1 MRDSAAVPFIAPQ
14 DHVPEFTVRAV
25 VIGALCGVLFGV
37 SSVYLALKAGLTVAA
52 AIPISVLA
60 ISLGQ
65 RFLKTTILENNLVQ
79 MAGSAGEAVASGMVF
94 ALPGL
99 LFLSS
104 GASGDSCGAP
114 FMSFGSLFAMAL
126 IGGLLGTLLMIP
138 LRQNLCV
145 QEHNEL
151 PFPEGTAAASVLI
164 AGAKGGSF
172 ARFAYWGVLVSFI
185 YAFLQKVLG
194 VIAGVPGYVT
204 DYRNKYLPSATVDG
218 EITPEYLG
226 IGYVIGPKAG
236 GLMVAG
242 SVLAWLALI
251 PLLATLVPLETVAQ
265 QLVKLGEL
273 PDLQT
278 AGGPG
283 GWDPAAQTFANVPL
297 AFYKAYVR
305 QIGAG
310 AVACGGFFTLFRTLP
325 VIFSSLKGSFGKTVT
340 RQDNGPETKRT
351 ERDISLSS
359 ILAGCILLAA
369 IICTLPLLPGDAF
382 IHKFMAAVLVMG
394 FGFFFTTVSCRIV
407 GLIGSSSSP
416 VSGMTIATLM
426 GTCLVFIA
434 FRWTGMVFEP
444 LALAIGGMISL
455 IVASAGVF
463 IQGLKVGHLV
473 GGTPRYMQI
482 ACIIGV
488 ISAAAASA
496 WTMNALDKPT
506 AALAAQGVTH
516 AIGSTV
522 FPAPQGTLMATLVRG
537 LLAFNLDWQ
546 YVMVGVF
553 LAVTSEL
560 CSIMTLPFA
569 IGVYLPI
576 STTLPIFIGG
586 VVRWLFDQSRS
597 EEEKKNY
604 NADLGN
610 GNLFATGLIA
620 GGSLAGVV
628 VALLMANERLGLLI
642 ESLSW
647 QQSLEQMLG
656 PGGYNMLGVS
666 CFLLLALILLKV
678 ARLPEACSCAVSA
691 DANCAEKAE
700 MPGDGQ

>member
-1 MRDSAAVPFIAPQ
+1 MRDSGVVPFIAPQ
-14 DHVPEFTVRAV
+14 DKVPEFTVRAV
-25 VIGALCGVLFGV
+25 VIGALCGILFGV
-37 SSVYLALKAGLTVAA
+37 SSVYLALKAGLTVSA

-65 RFLKTTILENNLVQ
+65 RFLQTTILENNIIQ
-79 MAGSAGEAVASGMVF
+79 MAGSAGEAIASGMVF

-99 LFLSS
+99 LFLST
-104 GASGDSCGAP
+104 GPGGDSCGAP

-145 QEHNEL
+145 QEHREL

-194 VIAGVPGYVT
+194 IIANVPGYVS

-251 PLLATLVPLETVAQ
+251 PLLATLVPLETVAK

-273 PDLQT
+273 PDLLT
-278 AGGPG
+278 PGGPG
-283 GWDPAAQTFANVPL
+283 GWDPATQTFANVPL

-325 VIFSSLKGSFGKTVT
+325 VIFSSLRAGFGKSLAKQESSAEV
-340 RQDNGPETKRT
+340 KRT
-351 ERDISLSS
+351 ERDISMSS
-359 ILAGCILLAA
+359 IIIGCLLLAV

-382 IHKFMAAVLVMG
+382 LYKAMAALLVMG
-394 FGFFFTTVSCRIV
+394 FGFFFTTVACRIV

-444 LALAIGGMISL
+444 LALVVGGMISL
-455 IVASAGVF
+455 IVASSGVF

-488 ISAAAASA
+488 ITAAAASA

-546 YVMVGVF
+546 YVMVGAF

-560 CSIMTLPFA
+560 CSTMTLPFA

-586 VVRWLFDQSRS
+586 MVRWLFDRGRS
-597 EEEKKNY
+597 EEEKKNH
-604 NADLGN
+604 NDDLGN

-620 GGSLAGVV
+620 GGSLAGVA
-628 VALLMANERLGLLI
+628 VALLMANERLGLWV
-642 ESLSW
+642 ESFSW

-656 PGGYNMLGVS
+656 PGGYNMLGMG
-666 CFLLLALILLKV
+666 CFLLLAAVLFKV
-678 ARLPEACSCAVSA
+678 AGLPEACSGIGCGS
-691 DANCAEKAE
+691 DPDSSGEE
-700 MPGDGQ
+700 PE

>member
-1 MRDSAAVPFIAPQ
+1 MSAPHESSSVPFVAPEN
-14 DHVPEFTVRAV
+14 DMPEFTGRAV
-25 VIGALCGVLFGV
+25 IMGSLFGILFGI
-37 SSVYLALKAGLTVAA
+37 SSVYLALKAGLTVSA

-60 ISLGQ
+60 ISLGK
-65 RFLKTTILENNLVQ
+65 RFFNTTILENNIIQ
-79 MAGSAGEAVASGMVF
+79 MAGSAGEAIASGMVF

-99 LFLSS
+99 LFLTP
-104 GASGDSCGAP
+104 GAGGESCGAP
-114 FMSFGSLFAMAL
+114 FMSFASLFVMAM
-126 IGGLLGTLLMIP
+126 IGGLLGTFLMIP
-138 LRQNLCV
+138 LRHNLLV
-145 QEHNEL
+145 QEHATL

-164 AGAKGGSF
+164 AGAKGSNF
-172 ARFAYWGVLVSFI
+172 ASFAYWGVLISSV
-185 YAFLQKVLG
+185 YAVLQKILG
-194 VIAGVPGYVT
+194 LIANVPGYIT
-204 DYRNKYLPSATVDG
+204 NYRNKYLPSATVDG

-251 PLLATLVPLETVAQ
+251 PLLATLVPLESVAR

-273 PDLQT
+273 PDLLT
-278 AGGPG
+278 PGGPG
-283 GWDPAAQTFANVPL
+283 GWDPNTHSFANVPL
-297 AFYKAYVR
+297 AIYKAYVR

-325 VIFSSLKGSFGKTVT
+325 VIISSLKAGTGRSAASSEA
-340 RQDNGPETKRT
+340 PAAAIRT
-351 ERDISLSS
+351 ERDISVRAVL
-359 ILAGCILLAA
+359 LGCAA
-369 IICTLPLLPGDAF
+369 MALIICTLPLLPGDTF
-382 IHKFMAAVLVMG
+382 IHKAVAAFLVMA

-416 VSGMTIATLM
+416 VSGMTIAALM

-434 FRWTGMVFEP
+434 FRWTGSLFEP
-444 LALAIGGMISL
+444 LALAVGGMVSL

-463 IQGLKVGHLV
+463 IQGLKIGHLV
-473 GGTPRYMQI
+473 GGTPRSMQI

-488 ISAAAASA
+488 ISAAAAAA

-537 LLAFNLDWQ
+537 VLAFNLDWQ

-553 LAVTSEL
+553 LAITSEL

-576 STTLPIFIGG
+576 STTLPIFVGG
-586 VVRWLFDQSRS
+586 VVRWIVDKCQEGSPVK
-597 EEEKKNY
+597 EQ
-604 NADLGN
+604 NADLSR

-620 GGSLAGVV
+620 GGSLAGVA
-628 VALLMANERLGLLI
+628 VALLMANEKLGLML
-642 ESLSW
+642 EQFSW

-656 PGGYNMLGVS
+656 TGGYNILGVVF
-666 CFLLLALILLKV
+666 FLLLAAVLYKV
-678 ARLPEACSCAVSA
+678 ARSEEGHA
-691 DANCAEKAE
+691 DAAGLNSSE
-700 MPGDGQ
+700 G